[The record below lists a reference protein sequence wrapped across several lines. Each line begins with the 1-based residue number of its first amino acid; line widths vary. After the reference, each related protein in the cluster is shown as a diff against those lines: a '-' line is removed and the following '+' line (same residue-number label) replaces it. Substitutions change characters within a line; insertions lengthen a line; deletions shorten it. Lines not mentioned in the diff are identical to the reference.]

1 MEAGFKVRAEV
12 VKVRRN
18 CPLGHKV
25 GDAWEFG
32 AATPGGLCIYAF
44 LAFSPAW
51 SALQAGGSFSWEED
65 PDAAHFS
72 CPDDGEVV
80 FRLRRLRAEGEEEG
94 EVLDQPGDNP
104 EKE

>member
-12 VKVRRN
+12 VKVRRH

-32 AATPGGLCIYAF
+32 AATPPGLCIYAF

-51 SALQAGGSFSWEED
+51 SALQSGGRFSWEED
-65 PDAAHFS
+65 PDAAHFA
-72 CPDDGEVV
+72 CPDEGEVV
-80 FRLRRLRAEGEEEG
+80 FRLRRLPQEEG
-94 EVLDQPGDNP
+94 EMLDSPTDVP
-104 EKE
+104 DEK